1 MQRKPDISLA
11 KSNLG
16 WETGVKLKEGLLETI
31 GYFEEL
37 IRGCIWR
44 LKTLTQWNEISISK
58 DRAYRTTEQKLQKFH
73 LDFIP
78 QWQYFVLMSR
88 CYRYNE
94 WDEHYVLSDFDLG
107 KSEVVRDSIKV
118 VPKYGGKLKL
128 LKTSVSL
135 PQSIIDDLRRL
146 ARIKGMTSYQSLL
159 RELVSEKVF
168 EEKRR
173 LQLF

>member
-1 MQRKPDISLA
+1 MKNNQNNNGQGP
-11 KSNLG
+11 
-16 WETGVKLKEGLLETI
+16 
-31 GYFEEL
+31 
-37 IRGCIWR
+37 
-44 LKTLTQWNEISISK
+44 
-58 DRAYRTTEQKLQKFH
+58 
-73 LDFIP
+73 
-78 QWQYFVLMSR
+78 
-88 CYRYNE
+88 
-94 WDEHYVLSDFDLG
+94 DEHYVLSDFDLG
-107 KSEVVRDSIKV
+107 KPEVVRDSIKV

-159 RELVSEKVF
+159 REFVSEKVF

>member
-1 MQRKPDISLA
+1 MKNNQNNNGQGP
-11 KSNLG
+11 
-16 WETGVKLKEGLLETI
+16 
-31 GYFEEL
+31 
-37 IRGCIWR
+37 
-44 LKTLTQWNEISISK
+44 
-58 DRAYRTTEQKLQKFH
+58 
-73 LDFIP
+73 
-78 QWQYFVLMSR
+78 
-88 CYRYNE
+88 
-94 WDEHYVLSDFDLG
+94 DEHYGLSDFDLE
-107 KSEVVRDSIKV
+107 KPEFVRESIKV